1 VSDGEERVS
10 ESPSEAVGAGGA
22 RADEVKKKGRPS
34 TDKKPNVFARIALFV
49 RQVVAELRKVV
60 TPTRSELITY
70 TSVVLVFVVV
80 VMAFVTVL
88 DFLIGKGT
96 LWLFGN

>member
-1 VSDGEERVS
+1 MSDGEERVS

-34 TDKKPNVFARIALFV
+34 TDKKPNIFARIALFV

-70 TSVVLVFVVV
+70 TTVVLVFVVV

-88 DFLIGKGT
+88 DLGIGKAVM
-96 LWLFGN
+96 WVFG

>member
-1 VSDGEERVS
+1 MS
-10 ESPSEAVGAGGA
+10 ESPSEAVGADGA
-22 RADEVKKKGRPS
+22 RADEVTKGRPVK
-34 TDKKPNVFARIALFV
+34 DKKPNLFARIALFV

-70 TSVVLVFVVV
+70 TTVVLVFVVV

-88 DFLIGKGT
+88 DLGIGQAV
-96 LWLFGN
+96 LWVFGD